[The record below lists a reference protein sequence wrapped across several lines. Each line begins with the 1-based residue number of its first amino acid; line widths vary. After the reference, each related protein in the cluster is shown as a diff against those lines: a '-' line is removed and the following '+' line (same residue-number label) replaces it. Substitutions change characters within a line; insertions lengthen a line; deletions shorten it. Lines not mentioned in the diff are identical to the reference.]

1 MKPTLDRILFPF
13 WFAKEKQQNTNVSE
27 KMSEEFVL
35 HERAIRSL
43 LETCFDLESTEV
55 RLKMTNQMMKK
66 RKRTSL
72 PPLTHTVLK
81 VHYVGENGYVAV
93 PAGRPVP
100 SRVPKRKNIEFQE
113 FRKTRK
119 YQTGKDMD
127 PVRIYYSKKNLWFAQ
142 CTMAGKK
149 VTVRSSFPNP
159 RLLKEV
165 LLNNNFTLDDSQM
178 YEIE

>member
-1 MKPTLDRILFPF
+1 
-13 WFAKEKQQNTNVSE
+13 
-27 KMSEEFVL
+27 MSEEFVF
-35 HERAIRSL
+35 HEEAIRSL
-43 LETCFDLESTEV
+43 LTTCFDLESTEV
-55 RLKMTNQMMKK
+55 RLKTCKK
-66 RKRTSL
+66 RRMSSL

-93 PAGRPVP
+93 PVGRPVP

-119 YQTGKDMD
+119 YQTGNGAD

-142 CTMAGKK
+142 CTVAGKK
-149 VTVRSSFPNP
+149 VTVRSCFPNP
-159 RLLKEV
+159 RMLKEV
-165 LLNNNFTLDDSQM
+165 LLNNNFILDESQM